1 MENHV
6 HSTDSITTFLP
17 SHCINRHCYQQ
28 KDGQWFKGSDRTLE
42 NIVQNHEEFLQ
53 SNCKRAKVKKMFN
66 VEHEPLIANEAMKN
80 QLFRLCPP
88 PPALHVLKLGPVNKV
103 IISL

>member
-1 MENHV
+1 MSCLVENPV

-42 NIVQNHEEFLQ
+42 NLVQNHEEFLQ

-66 VEHEPLIANEAMKN
+66 VEHEPLIANEAMEKPVV
-80 QLFRLCPP
+80 LTVPP
-88 PPALHVLKLGPVNKV
+88 PLLCMYSNLGQ
-103 IISL
+103 LTR